1 MLSCQYLVSTMRMK
15 FGVNGSLEAS
25 SFVIYMPASEKLKFM
40 AAGFKGQSLAT
51 PHLPSALGLP
61 KDKGILVIL
70 ISSRLTKIRSN
81 LRVIN
86 KKLMT
91 QKVHIA

>member
-1 MLSCQYLVSTMRMK
+1 
-15 FGVNGSLEAS
+15 
-25 SFVIYMPASEKLKFM
+25 MPASEKLKFM
-40 AAGFKGQSLAT
+40 AAGFKGQSLST
-51 PHLPSALGLP
+51 PYLPSALGLP